1 MNSRKAKTVNATK
14 ATFSGQGIAIGA
26 PVDSRPMTEHDY
38 RKAQLAAR
46 EHTKQQI
53 GATLAVMLPAF
64 VFQLEQLQQQVY
76 AANDV
81 QGFWDE
87 FQHTKL
93 GTPAKLA
100 LMHSE
105 ISEALEADRKNI
117 ESDDKIPEFTGLE
130 AELADLVIRV
140 LDFAGANN
148 LRLGEAIQAKLLFNL
163 TRPVKHGK
171 AY

>member
-1 MNSRKAKTVNATK
+1 MNSRKIK
-14 ATFSGQGIAIGA
+14 GIDQMIAQNSAAGGA
-26 PVDSRPMTEHDY
+26 VPTPRPMSE
-38 RKAQLAAR
+38 REWLKAQLATR

-81 QGFWDE
+81 QGFWDD
-87 FQHTKL
+87 FRANSL
-93 GTPAKLA
+93 GNAAKLA

-105 ISEALEADRKNI
+105 ISEALEADRKGI
-117 ESDDKIPEFTGLE
+117 DADDKIPDFTGLE
-130 AELADLVIRV
+130 AELADLIIRV
-140 LDFAGANN
+140 LDFAGGLD
-148 LRLGEAIQAKLLFNL
+148 LRLGEAIQAKLLYNL